1 MPAKAPPP
9 RGRARSAGDIQ
20 RPKAQKGR
28 TVSSQRWLERQFR
41 DPFVADAKAQGYR
54 SRAAFKLIEIDDKF
68 HLLRKGAR
76 VLDLGAAPG
85 GWTQVAV
92 ERVEPQG
99 GKGAVYA
106 VDQVEITPI
115 AGAEAMVL
123 DMNRNEAIDSLP
135 GTLGAPVDVVLSDM
149 APAAT
154 GHRSTDALRLES
166 LAEAALAVAQA
177 ALKPGGAFVVKLMRN
192 GREMD
197 FVKATAP
204 SFAQAKM
211 YKPKASRQDSA
222 EIYLVATGFKG

>member
-1 MPAKAPPP
+1 M
-9 RGRARSAGDIQ
+9 
-20 RPKAQKGR
+20 
-28 TVSSQRWLERQFR
+28 
-41 DPFVADAKAQGYR
+41 ADAKAQGYR

-68 HLLRKGAR
+68 HLLRRGAR

-99 GKGAVYA
+99 SQGAVFA
-106 VDQVEITPI
+106 VDQIEITPI

-123 DMNRNEAIDSLP
+123 DMNQNEAIDSLP

-154 GHRSTDALRLES
+154 GHRTTDALRLET
-166 LAEAALAVAQA
+166 LAEAALAVAQT
-177 ALKPGGAFVVKLMRN
+177 ALKPGGALVVKLMRN
-192 GREMD
+192 GHEMA
-197 FVKATAP
+197 FVKTVSP
-204 SFAQAKM
+204 FFAQVKM
-211 YKPKASRQDSA
+211 VKPKASRQESS

>member
-1 MPAKAPPP
+1 MVAKTPE
-9 RGRARSAGDIQ
+9 RGRARTAGDVQ
-20 RPKAQKGR
+20 KPKSKKGR
-28 TVSSQRWLERQFR
+28 TVSSQRWLQRQFR

-68 HLLRKGAR
+68 HLLRRGAR

-99 GKGAVYA
+99 SQGAVFA
-106 VDQVEITPI
+106 IDQIEITPI

-123 DMNRNEAIDSLP
+123 DMNQNEAIDSLP

-154 GHRSTDALRLES
+154 GHRTTDALRLET
-166 LAEAALAVAQA
+166 LAEAALAVAQT
-177 ALKPGGAFVVKLMRN
+177 ALKPGGALVVKLMRN
-192 GREMD
+192 GHEMA
-197 FVKATAP
+197 FVKTVSP
-204 SFAQAKM
+204 FFAQVKM
-211 YKPKASRQDSA
+211 VKPKASRQESS